1 MSTLIMY
8 IIRLTEIIVY
18 LGIVSLVYIFN
29 VLLEGEGG
37 GEKK

>member
-18 LGIVSLVYIFN
+18 LGIVSLVYILN